1 VGLLWKAVA
10 VEELA
15 ENCTAEAQGQFGNPG
30 EGEYEPSEAV
40 TRVLVKTL
48 LTEKT

>member
-1 VGLLWKAVA
+1 VGLFWKAVA

-15 ENCTAEAQGQFGNPG
+15 ENCTAEAQGQFGSLE
-30 EGEYEPSEAV
+30 EGEYEPSETV
-40 TRVLVKTL
+40 TRVLVRTL